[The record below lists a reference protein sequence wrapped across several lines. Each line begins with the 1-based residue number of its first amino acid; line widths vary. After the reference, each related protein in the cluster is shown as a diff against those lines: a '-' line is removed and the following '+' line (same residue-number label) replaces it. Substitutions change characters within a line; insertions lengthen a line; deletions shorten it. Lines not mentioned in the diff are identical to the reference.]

1 MPKLPNLCRIK
12 YKASAALLKVIKENS
27 EITLLKL
34 QEVRI
39 NAAILLLW
47 ENQKQEQA
55 EE

>member
-34 QEVRI
+34 QEVQI
-39 NAAILLLW
+39 DAAIFYAFMG
-47 ENQKQEQA
+47 EPKTRA
-55 EE
+55 S